1 MKRIEDLLKESGIT
15 GGIPLD
21 YCPVKLK
28 EKNKVNLLA
37 LGDVGTTVLIGLR
50 LLGAD
55 VISTIGICDIDES
68 NMVRCE
74 QEINQINYP
83 FETQE
88 LPEVKMVGEEDL
100 FDCDVLRQQS
110 RAAPR
115 VSRRCANGTAICQ
128 WRNNCPLWETG
139 KRKGF

>member
-28 EKNKVNLLA
+28 EKNRVNLLA

-55 VISTIGICDIDES
+55 VISIIGICDIDES

-83 FETQE
+83 FETQG
-88 LPEVKMVGEEDL
+88 LPEVKMVGDVCSSDL
-100 FDCDVLRQQS
+100 SERKTSLTAMFWSSAPAKACRPSGQQAMCEWHS
-110 RAAPR
+110 YLPMA
-115 VSRRCANGTAICQ
+115 
-128 WRNNCPLWETG
+128 
-139 KRKGF
+139 K